1 MQRSNT
7 ELYSPSWID
16 GGNDGNEDKDGED
29 KVSLIPSTL
38 LGQERGEYCDDSGC
52 SYSPK
57 KNSFPTVP
65 ETIICIYILYL
76 TEINVLKKL
85 VKKHQQISSPPC
97 FHSMESIPDR
107 DFQKLAEKIEF
118 LWRTVNMVQYQKF
131 MKLFLASPLSQTP
144 KISAHKVV
152 SYSSFHF
159 KSYLKINNVQKSYL
173 VAK

>member
-16 GGNDGNEDKDGED
+16 GGNDGNEDKDGDTDKDGEG

-38 LGQERGEYCDDSGC
+38 LGQERGEDCDDSGC

-65 ETIICIYILYL
+65 ETILCISILYL

-85 VKKHQQISSPPC
+85 VKKHQQISSPPLL
-97 FHSMESIPDR
+97 P
-107 DFQKLAEKIEF
+107 
-118 LWRTVNMVQYQKF
+118 
-131 MKLFLASPLSQTP
+131 
-144 KISAHKVV
+144 
-152 SYSSFHF
+152 
-159 KSYLKINNVQKSYL
+159 
-173 VAK
+173 

>member
-16 GGNDGNEDKDGED
+16 GGNDGDEDKDGED

-38 LGQERGEYCDDSGC
+38 LGQERGEDCDDSSC

-85 VKKHQQISSPPC
+85 VKKHPQI
-97 FHSMESIPDR
+97 SMESIPDR

-118 LWRTVNMVQYQKF
+118 L
-131 MKLFLASPLSQTP
+131 
-144 KISAHKVV
+144 
-152 SYSSFHF
+152 
-159 KSYLKINNVQKSYL
+159 
-173 VAK
+173 